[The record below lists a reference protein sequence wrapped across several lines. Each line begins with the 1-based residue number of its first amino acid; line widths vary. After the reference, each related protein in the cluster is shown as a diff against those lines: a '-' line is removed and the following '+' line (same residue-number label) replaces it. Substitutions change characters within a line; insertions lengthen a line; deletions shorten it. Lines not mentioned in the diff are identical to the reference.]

1 MMRSCVTCVLL
12 ILGLYF
18 PQMARAGDLGC
29 SEAYRQCLDEGG
41 EPTSCAAARK
51 ECLNSE
57 NSPHRDGW
65 GYHHSWGYHSGPTA
79 LSPPKAAPSPIPGP
93 PQAAPARALALR
105 PVRAYLRAA
114 EVPPPT
120 VGAYGL
126 VAFRAKPTSST
137 RARLLMACAAFTAS
151 LPRQQDLAGVVPT
164 SEQMV
169 TIWPLDEPDAPQAK
183 NDDCDFLIDHYEL
196 YGGVS
201 AIEDAD
207 RRGATLN
214 GEGPYLIGWSPS
226 NARGVPDQVVL
237 VVDLSG
243 FESQDSFNS
252 AFLFWQK
259 KIVEDPQLWRSGF
272 MVERIRLALRDFV
285 DRYGNDIL
293 SAVKI
298 FGPKD

>member
-1 MMRSCVTCVLL
+1 MMRSCVICVLL
-12 ILGLYF
+12 VLGLSF
-18 PQMARAGDLGC
+18 PQMARAADRGC
-29 SEAYRQCLDEGG
+29 SDAYRQCLDEGG
-41 EPTSCAAARK
+41 DPTSCAAARK
-51 ECLNSE
+51 ECLN
-57 NSPHRDGW
+57 NGNPPHRDGW
-65 GYHHSWGYHSGPTA
+65 GYHHSWRSDSGPA
-79 LSPPKAAPSPIPGP
+79 VLPPPKAAPSPIPGP
-93 PQAAPARALALR
+93 PQSAPARALALR

-114 EVPPPT
+114 DVPPPT

-196 YGGVS
+196 FGGVS
-201 AIEDAD
+201 AIEDAG
-207 RRGATLN
+207 RQGATLD

-226 NARGVPDQVVL
+226 NARGVPDEVVL
-237 VVDLSG
+237 VVDLSA

-259 KIVEDPQLWRSGF
+259 KIVENPQLWRSGF
-272 MVERIRLALRDFV
+272 TVERIRLALRDFV